1 MVLRGGEAALG
12 AGSDEPRGAG
22 SGRRR
27 EQRAPRRAVLPRW
40 PAGWCERPA
49 RQGRAGGERPAGR
62 GRAGRGRAGG
72 AGSGGPRGV
81 VAGVGRGGERRAARG
96 GRRGMAWRGATDE
109 EQRRVQPARSSDG
122 RRGAAGWARKRRC
135 RYFKNVTSESRQL
148 SPSEVNRAGPS
159 PQP

>member
-1 MVLRGGEAALG
+1 VEGRRRSAQGAMSHAGRVAAG
-12 AGSDEPRGAG
+12 AGSSEPRAGRCCRGGRRDGASGRHGRAGLAG
-22 SGRRR
+22 SGR
-27 EQRAPRRAVLPRW
+27 Q
-40 PAGWCERPA
+40 
-49 RQGRAGGERPAGR
+49 
-62 GRAGRGRAGG
+62 GG
-72 AGSGGPRGV
+72 AGGG
-81 VAGVGRGGERRAARG
+81 GGGARRAARG